1 MRVVAVH
8 VNVGGEFTGI
18 HNILGDASRN
28 AEGTSVGWH
37 HRAGGDDGAGP
48 HERLGADP
56 HSVEEHGPGS
66 DERVVLHAA
75 SLQVSVVP
83 DHAAVSDDR
92 VLRVGAVHDR
102 AVLNGRL
109 GSHDDGAV
117 IAAQYGS
124 RPYRGFGSHTD
135 IADDD
140 GVRVDESRGVN
151 IGGFVP
157 ECVESHGSIVTL

>member
-1 MRVVAVH
+1 M
-8 VNVGGEFTGI
+8 
-18 HNILGDASRN
+18 
-28 AEGTSVGWH
+28 GWH

-109 GSHDDGAV
+109 
-117 IAAQYGS
+117 
-124 RPYRGFGSHTD
+124 
-135 IADDD
+135 
-140 GVRVDESRGVN
+140 
-151 IGGFVP
+151 
-157 ECVESHGSIVTL
+157 